1 MGDCPLRSFGS
12 EHVRALRDR
21 KAGTPEAAND
31 RLKGLRTLF
40 AWAVESR
47 LAPENPARDVK
58 KLESAGEGFA
68 TWTEAQI
75 AAFEARH
82 PIGSKARLAFA
93 LLLYKGQRRSDIVQ
107 FGRQHVGPDDV
118 LRFTRF
124 KGRRRKPV
132 HMALPMLPAL
142 RDIIDRSPCGDLTF
156 LVTQFGKPFS
166 VAGFGNWCRDRCNEA
181 GLKGIAAHGVRKALL
196 TMGAED
202 SLTDRE
208 LMAIAG
214 HSTSKET
221 TRHTQKAERAVMARS
236 GMEKFGKGPL
246 GNKSVP
252 LENGLPKSG
261 TNRPKN

>member
-1 MGDCPLRSFGS
+1 M
-12 EHVRALRDR
+12 
-21 KAGTPEAAND
+21 
-31 RLKGLRTLF
+31 
-40 AWAVESR
+40 R
-47 LAPENPARDVK
+47 LALALAALVVASPVIGAPRPDGLLHEEALANEACRDGT
-58 KLESAGEGFA
+58 GEHA
-68 TWTEAQI
+68 T
-75 AAFEARH
+75 AAACE
-82 PIGSKARLAFA
+82 
-93 LLLYKGQRRSDIVQ
+93 
-107 FGRQHVGPDDV
+107 
-118 LRFTRF
+118 
-124 KGRRRKPV
+124 
-132 HMALPMLPAL
+132 L

-166 VAGFGNWCRDRCNEA
+166 VAGFGNWFRDRCNEA

-221 TRHTQKAERAVMARS
+221 TRYTQKAERAVMARS